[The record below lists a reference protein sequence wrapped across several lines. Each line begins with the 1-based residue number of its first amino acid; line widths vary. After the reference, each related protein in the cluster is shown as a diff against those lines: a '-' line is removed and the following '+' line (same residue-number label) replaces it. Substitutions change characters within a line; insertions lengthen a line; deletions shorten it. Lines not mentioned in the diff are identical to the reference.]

1 MNKLLINSRIF
12 LKRNASTILTCVGA
26 AGVVA
31 TAVTAVQATP
41 KAMKLI
47 EEKKVEKGGELTK
60 WEVTQVA
67 APAYIPSL
75 VIGVGTVTCIFAA
88 QVLNKRT
95 QARLTSAYALLN
107 SSYKQYRK
115 KAIDIYGEDA
125 DQKINEEIAKDQYEE
140 EDIQLEDPEKKLFYD
155 LFSKQYFESTEAN
168 VLEAQYLLN
177 RSLSIRGY
185 ASAKEYYDFLG
196 IPSVDCGEE
205 LGWSTGMNSEYYW
218 QEWVDFPQQH
228 TIMEDNLEC
237 TIIYMAQEPRLE
249 WQEY

>member
-1 MNKLLINSRIF
+1 MKTKLFFKKNV
-12 LKRNASTILTCVGA
+12 STILTCLGA
-26 AGVVA
+26 VGVVA
-31 TAVTAVQATP
+31 TAVTAVQSTP

-47 EEKKVEKGGELTK
+47 EERKSEQGGELTK
-60 WEVTQVA
+60 WEITQTAFPV
-67 APAYIPSL
+67 YIPTL
-75 VIGVGTVTCIFAA
+75 AIGLGTMGCIFGANI
-88 QVLNKRT
+88 LNKRT
-95 QARLTSAYALLN
+95 QARLTSAYAMLHQTH
-107 SSYKQYRK
+107 KAYRK

-125 DQKINEEIAKDQYEE
+125 DQKINEEIAKDQYED
-140 EDIQLEDPEKKLFYD
+140 EDIKLEDPEKKLFYD
-155 LFSKQYFESTEAN
+155 LFSKQYFESTEAE

-177 RSLSIRGY
+177 RTLSIRGY

-205 LGWSTGMNSEYYW
+205 LGWSTGMNSEFYW

>member
-26 AGVVA
+26 VGVVA

-60 WEVTQVA
+60 WEITQVA
-67 APAYIPSL
+67 APVYIPSL
-75 VIGVGTVTCIFAA
+75 LIGAGTLGCIFGA
-88 QVLNKRT
+88 QILNKRT
-95 QARLTSAYALLN
+95 QAHLTSAYALL
-107 SSYKQYRK
+107 SQTHKTYRK
-115 KAIDIYGEDA
+115 KTIDIYGEDA

-205 LGWSTGMNSEYYW
+205 LGWSTGMNLDYYW

>member
-1 MNKLLINSRIF
+1 MKTKLF
-12 LKRNASTILTCVGA
+12 FKKNASTILTCLGA
-26 AGVVA
+26 AGVVT

-41 KAMKLI
+41 KAMRLI
-47 EEKKVEKGGELTK
+47 EEKKIEKGGELTK
-60 WEVTQVA
+60 WEITQVA

-75 VIGVGTVTCIFAA
+75 AIGAATVGCILGA

-95 QARLTSAYALLN
+95 QAHMASAYALLN

-115 KAIDIYGEDA
+115 KAIDIYGEDV
-125 DQKINEEIAKDQYEE
+125 DQTINAEIAKDQYEE

-155 LFSKQYFESTEAN
+155 LFSKQYFESTEAE

-177 RSLSIRGY
+177 RTLSIRGY
-185 ASAKEYYDFLG
+185 ASVKEYYDFLG

-205 LGWSTGMNSEYYW
+205 LGWSTGMNMDYYW

-237 TIIYMAQEPRLE
+237 SIIYMAQEPRLE

>member
-1 MNKLLINSRIF
+1 MNKLLTSSKIF
-12 LKRNASTILTCVGA
+12 MKRNASTILTCVGA
-26 AGVVA
+26 VGVVA

-41 KAMKLI
+41 KAIKLI
-47 EEKKVEKGGELTK
+47 EEKRSEQGGELTK
-60 WEVTQVA
+60 WETIQVA
-67 APAYIPSL
+67 APVYIPSL
-75 VIGVGTVTCIFAA
+75 LIMATTLTCIFGANI
-88 QVLNKRT
+88 LNKRK
-95 QARLTSAYALLN
+95 QASLMSAYALLN
-107 SSYKQYRK
+107 QTHRSYRNKV
-115 KAIDIYGEDA
+115 IELHGEEA
-125 DQKINEEIAKDQYEE
+125 DQEINAEIAKDQYEE
-140 EDIQLEDPEKKLFYD
+140 EKIELEDPEKKLFYD
-155 LFSKQYFESTEAN
+155 LFSKQYFESTEAD

-196 IPSVDCGEE
+196 IPSVDGGEE
-205 LGWSTGMNSEYYW
+205 IGWSTGMNSEFYW